1 MQYIGKITFENKFD
15 AFDPCYG
22 MEAKHLHATDL
33 GEKGTY
39 DCYVKYKKESPEDR
53 AMYIEMGFD
62 PEEVDKG
69 RPGHI
74 IILKENEDIHYAFS
88 KSKKEIIEYLP
99 VDAGM
104 IGFFE
109 KMPNVKDQDDWYN
122 WLEDHVFDGLDPKTL
137 SRKCLDYKIIDDGKT
152 RGFYSRTNYG
162 DGVYPLMKL
171 TNGNK
176 ETIGYII
183 QMY

>member
-1 MQYIGKITFENKFD
+1 MQYIGKITFENTFD

-22 MEAKHLHATDL
+22 METKHLHATDL
-33 GEKGTY
+33 GEAGTY
-39 DCYVKYKKESPEDR
+39 DCYVKYKKESPEDCAR
-53 AMYIEMGFD
+53 YIEMGFN
-62 PEEVDKG
+62 PEEVNKG

-74 IILKENEDIHYAFS
+74 IILKENEDIDYAFNTCE
-88 KSKKEIIEYLP
+88 KETIKHLS

-109 KMPNVKDQDDWYN
+109 KMPNVKDQDDWYT

-152 RGFYSRTNYG
+152 HGFYSRTNYG
-162 DGVYPLMKL
+162 DGSYPLMKIY
-171 TNGNK
+171 NDKK
-176 ETIGYII
+176 EIIGY
-183 QMY
+183 MVKMC